1 VTKAR
6 SAGARGA
13 AILARIMSPGT
24 SLRAALLAASAFLSL
39 ASAQDQPRQQSYPP
53 PGGYYGQPQPGQQP
67 GQPYGQPGQ
76 PYGQPQPQPYGQP
89 GVPQPTTPGM
99 AAQDYCFTLKTPQ
112 TTTSRCAPAFA
123 TCDRARQDTLASGLQ
138 ASECVPWSPVACFQL
153 GGVAA
158 PEAQFCAA
166 NLEDCELWR
175 QADQQKNGVTGA
187 ACAWK

>member
-1 VTKAR
+1 
-6 SAGARGA
+6 
-13 AILARIMSPGT
+13 MSSGT
-24 SLRAALLAASAFLSL
+24 FLRAALLAAGAFVSL

-53 PGGYYGQPQPGQQP
+53 PSGGYYGQPQPT
-67 GQPYGQPGQ
+67 GQPGQ
-76 PYGQPQPQPYGQP
+76 PYGSQPQPYGQQP
-89 GVPQPTTPGM
+89 QPYGQQPPQPAYPQPTTPGT

-123 TCDRARQDTLASGLQ
+123 SCDKARQDTLASGLQ
-138 ASECVPWSPVACFQL
+138 ASECVPWAPVACFQL

-158 PEAQFCAA
+158 PEARFCSA

-175 QADQQKNGVTGA
+175 QADQQKNGTTGA